1 MALCHRLSAGVGRA
15 DSLFILKGG
24 GNMREYVCYDGPA
37 EGAWYRCVSQP
48 ILIAIGFSPDEPD
61 TEIYRS
67 HLLQSDAEILLHIR
81 EVVDGTEICCFS
93 RTPQIKAIEFMDFL
107 FGSYGVMKGDREM
120 AVGKMPAVLL
130 QVQLEEFE
138 DDSPASYFMRRAIA
152 YYTET
157 EIVESVSYVAA
168 NESYVA
174 TIPKYYKKAV
184 KWAFVRTTDI
194 SAPGTGLCIKSL
206 ESEDGVC
213 FVADENL
220 YIMIGCLGEVY
231 EIAGTKFHASYEESD
246 EKLDIFSTFFDFLP
260 AVELTESGEYC
271 PIDELANICYPKPGN
286 GILARALERRTK
298 ILRKD
303 SLDYFIGNPGDYMAI
318 RCDDMTDLYIIQKE
332 VFLRTYEETGQV
344 ENADKKN

>member
-1 MALCHRLSAGVGRA
+1 
-15 DSLFILKGG
+15 
-24 GNMREYVCYDGPA
+24 MREYVCCDGPGDA
-37 EGAWYRCVSQP
+37 AWYRCVSQP
-48 ILIAIGFSPDEPD
+48 ILIAIGFSQEEPD
-61 TEIYRS
+61 ATLCRS
-67 HLLQSDAEILLHIR
+67 HLINSGAEILLHIR
-81 EVVDGTEICCFS
+81 EVVDGTEIYCFS
-93 RTPQIKAIEFMDFL
+93 ATPQIKAIEFMDFL
-107 FGSYGVMKGDREM
+107 FGSYGVMKGDRET

-130 QVQLEEFE
+130 QVQLEDYE
-138 DDSPASYFMRRAIA
+138 DESCASYFMRRAIA

-157 EIVESVSYVAA
+157 EVVESISYVAA

-174 TIPKYYKKAV
+174 SIPKYRKKAV
-184 KWAFVRTTDI
+184 KWAYVRTTDI
-194 SAPGTGLCIKSL
+194 AESGTALCIKSL
-206 ESEDGVC
+206 ESEDGVS

-220 YIMIGCLGEVY
+220 FIMIGCLGEVY
-231 EIAGTKFHASYEESD
+231 EISGTKFHASYEESE

-303 SLDYFIGNPGDYMAI
+303 SLDYFVGNPGDYMAI

-332 VFLRTYEETGQV
+332 VFLRTYEKTE
-344 ENADKKN
+344 